1 MDWRWVHPMNKFLAR
16 IIVATGLLLSS
27 HMLAACERQDV
38 SEAERLGRDFKVNV
52 EKIKDRSKE
61 VVIDN

>member
-1 MDWRWVHPMNKFLAR
+1 MKTCLAR
-16 IIVATGLLLSS
+16 TLVATRLLLSS
-27 HMLAACERQDV
+27 TMLVACERQDV
-38 SEAERLGRDFKVNV
+38 KQAERLGRDFKDNV

>member
-1 MDWRWVHPMNKFLAR
+1 MKTCLAR

-27 HMLAACERQDV
+27 TMLAACERPDV
-38 SEAERLGRDFKVNV
+38 KEAEKLGRDFKDNI

-61 VVIDN
+61 VVIDGYTADKK

>member
-1 MDWRWVHPMNKFLAR
+1 MKTCLAR
-16 IIVATGLLLSS
+16 TLVATGLLLSS
-27 HMLAACERQDV
+27 TMLVACERQDV
-38 SEAERLGRDFKVNV
+38 KQAERLGRDFKDNV

>member
-1 MDWRWVHPMNKFLAR
+1 MKRCLAR
-16 IIVATGLLLSS
+16 IVVGTGLLLSS
-27 HMLAACERQDV
+27 TMLAACERQDV
-38 SEAERLGRDFKVNV
+38 SEAERLGRDFKDNV